1 MPENPDP
8 DSSAMSGR
16 LLRHVGCFFGYSL
29 LGIAVAVVVGYS
41 LRLKGMPDPM
51 VWHTVALPSE
61 FHARDADR
69 VRTLDDYRALE
80 DRLFA
85 ELQASVY
92 DRIALEN
99 RRRFERY
106 SRGGIADPLAQPVN
120 WNRTF
125 ELAAP
130 APRGGVLL
138 LHGLSDSPYSMRA
151 LAQRLNARGFQV
163 IGLRL
168 PGHGTVPSGLLDV
181 SWKDWAAAVRIAAR
195 ELERRVGKDKP
206 LHIVGYST
214 GAALA
219 VDYAISRAFGEDL
232 PPVARMVL
240 LSPAIGV
247 SPAAALAVW
256 QQRIGRMIGVPKLAW
271 TDILPEYDPYK
282 YNSFTAN
289 AAEQVYALT
298 QEIAKRLDLP
308 AGSSAPADF
317 PRILAFQSVA
327 DATVSTPA
335 LIDALFRSL
344 APGRHELVLFD
355 INREADVAD
364 LFAPGAPDFRQRLLT
379 GPVLPFE
386 LTIIANANRGTDKM
400 VEIHRSATN
409 GAVTRE
415 PTDLAWP
422 PGTFSLTHVAL
433 PFPPDDPIYGEHRP
447 KGSKSIYLGRTALQ
461 GERGLLVV
469 SPADL
474 MRLRHNPFF
483 EYMATRIDDFLVGD
497 QDAPHDR

>member
-1 MPENPDP
+1 
-8 DSSAMSGR
+8 MSGR
-16 LLRHVGCFFGYSL
+16 LLTHVGRFFAYSL
-29 LGIAVAVVVGYS
+29 LGVVVAVVVGYS
-41 LRLKGMPDPM
+41 FRLKAMPDLM
-51 VWHTVALPSE
+51 VWHTVTLQSE

-69 VRTLDDYRALE
+69 VRTLDGYRALE
-80 DRLFA
+80 ERLFT
-85 ELQASVY
+85 ELQTKVY
-92 DRIALEN
+92 DQVAPEN
-99 RRRFERY
+99 RLRFGRY
-106 SRGGIADPLAQPVN
+106 SRSGIADPLAQPVN

-125 ELAAP
+125 ELTAP
-130 APRGGVLL
+130 APRGGVLV

-151 LAQRLNARGFQV
+151 LAERLNARGFHI

-181 SWKDWAAAVRIAAR
+181 SWKDWAAAVRLAAR
-195 ELERRVGKDKP
+195 ELERHAGKGKP
-206 LHIVGYST
+206 LYIVGYSA

-219 VDYAISRAFGEDL
+219 VDYAIARAQGEDL
-232 PPVARMVL
+232 PPVSRMVL

-256 QQRIGRMIGVPKLAW
+256 QQRIGRIIGVPKLAW

-289 AAEQVYALT
+289 AAEQIYAIT
-298 QEIAKRLDLP
+298 HAIKERLDRA
-308 AGSSAPADF
+308 AGSPAPADL
-317 PRILAFQSVA
+317 PRILAFQSAA

-355 INREADVAD
+355 INREADVAN
-364 LFAPGAPDFRQRLLT
+364 LFAPGAPDFRERLLG
-379 GPVLPFE
+379 GPALPFE
-386 LTIIANANRGTDKM
+386 LTFIANASDATDSM
-400 VEIHRSATN
+400 VALHRSATS
-409 GAVTRE
+409 GELTE
-415 PTDLAWP
+415 QPTDLAWP

-433 PFPPDDPIYGEHRP
+433 PFAPDDPIYGERRP
-447 KGSKSIYLGRTALQ
+447 KGSGHIFLGGSALH
-461 GERGLLVV
+461 GERGLLAV

-483 EYMATRIDDFLVGD
+483 EYMARRIDDFLVD
-497 QDAPHDR
+497 E